1 MIELMLLVEAQARD
15 AGLWFNAQTAPEA
28 YLQEALRTL
37 HAAVEHNAGKDAEPS
52 GFDVHNCPVHGV
64 TVGSRTCPRC
74 EGAAPCVYYD
84 GCQYLTHGDC
94 KREGKCLGGWPFSE
108 SAAPGLP
115 SDYEIREAIAFAGAY
130 GRSRDEAV
138 MSGLHAAYLLAVKER
153 DEAWAAVKDAADG
166 VGIDCEG
173 DTYTF
178 EQKHAATIAA
188 ARRGR

>member
-115 SDYEIREAIAFAGAY
+115 EEPVFSNRREEILWKGQNYDTLRTFAL
-130 GRSRDEAV
+130 R
-138 MSGLHAAYLLAVKER
+138 AVKER